1 MDIKMKDINIKEEL
15 SSYNL
20 LYQENNNSYFLN
32 LELSNSNSS
41 FNYQLEE

>member
-1 MDIKMKDINIKEEL
+1 MKDINIKEEL